1 MSTDVLKA
9 LLLVLLDLSAAPD
22 TTDLQQKSPDWRSGG
37 REDRGV
43 SWTSYFYASESASFS
58 CGVPQV
64 SVLGPLLFALF
75 VLSVGCFVDI

>member
-22 TTDLQQKSPDWRSGG
+22 TTDPQQKSPDWRSGG

-43 SWTSYFYASESASFS
+43 SWTSYFY
-58 CGVPQV
+58 V
-64 SVLGPLLFALF
+64 
-75 VLSVGCFVDI
+75 